1 VTANAVAGTVDKP
14 CEGRTVHQVPAPNPL
29 STFASTEDRLAAVC
43 VSLLSDSTQLEPAEA
58 ALALP
63 ATVPAEV
70 LDWVRTAVAAGADP
84 LGDVFCA
91 LRPAAER
98 RDLGQF
104 YTPDRIVSAMC
115 SWVREM
121 GPVRAVD
128 GGCGSG
134 RYAVALRRAGFT
146 GALVAVDVDPL
157 ATLMTKAHAAVAG
170 VDVDVRIGSFLEL
183 ELPAVDGVTAFVGN
197 PPYLRHHSL
206 DAGSKAWAKRAAAD
220 VGVTVSGLA
229 GLHALFFL
237 AAAANGRPGDV
248 GCFITSSEWFDARY
262 GSVVRDLLT
271 GPTPLARLDVVPP
284 TTFTFD
290 DAATTAA
297 ITSFTVGGEVSAPQL
312 RVVHDPS
319 DMTHLAGGEPLDL
332 GQLSSTTSW
341 SLLLPGAVQAQT
353 AEHLVPL
360 STHMRVSRGIA
371 TGSNKFFVLPRAAAA
386 TAGLL
391 EHSRPLVSRAVDI
404 LNAGGQVSAAT
415 LPKVLLDLPAV
426 LPEGDVALAAYVAD
440 GAASGVPDGYI
451 CSHRPQWWRVGVP
464 APAPI
469 VATYM
474 ARQPPVFAL
483 NPDGAANLNN
493 CHGLRPVEGF
503 PPDLVPVLAR
513 WLNENRAELVG
524 GRVYAGGL
532 RKVEPRDMEA
542 FMVPDLSTL
551 RQLAA

>member
-1 VTANAVAGTVDKP
+1 VTATAAAGTVDKP
-14 CEGRTVHQVPAPNPL
+14 CEDRTVHQVPFPTPL
-29 STFASTEDRLAAVC
+29 SEFATTEGLLAAVC
-43 VSLLSDSTQLEPAEA
+43 AALLNDSTQLDAAEGALVGPAA
-58 ALALP
+58 
-63 ATVPAEV
+63 VPAQV
-70 LDWVRTAVAAGADP
+70 LVWARAAVVAGGDP

-91 LRPAAER
+91 LRSPADR

-104 YTPDRIVSAMC
+104 YTPDRIVTAMC
-115 SWVREM
+115 SWVLGM
-121 GPVRAVD
+121 SPARAVD

-134 RYAVALRRAGFT
+134 RYAVALRRAGFA
-146 GALVAVDVDPL
+146 GDLIAVDVDPL
-157 ATLMTKAHAAVAG
+157 ATLMTKAHAAAAG
-170 VDVDVRIGSFLEL
+170 VEVDVQLASFLEL
-183 ELPAVDGVTAFVGN
+183 ELPVVGGRTAWVGN
-197 PPYLRHHSL
+197 PPYLRHHGL
-206 DAGSKAWAKRAAAD
+206 AAGSKAWAKRAAAD
-220 VGVTVSGLA
+220 VGVSVSGLA

-237 AAAANGRPGDV
+237 AVAANGRPGDV

-271 GPTPLARLDVVPP
+271 GPTPLVRLDVVPP
-284 TTFTFD
+284 STFTFD

-297 ITSFTVGGEVSAPQL
+297 ITSFTVGDEAGTPHL
-312 RVVHDPS
+312 RIVHDPS
-319 DMTHLAGGEPLDL
+319 DLTHLDGGEPLDPD
-332 GQLSSTTSW
+332 QLSDTTSW

-353 AEHLVPL
+353 AAHLVPL

-371 TGSNKFFVLPRAAAA
+371 TGSNKFFVLPKDAAANA
-386 TAGLL
+386 DLL
-391 EHSRPLVSRAVDI
+391 EHTRPLVSRAIDI
-404 LNAGGQVSAAT
+404 LTAGGQVTAAT
-415 LPKVLLDLPAV
+415 LPKVLLDLPTV

-440 GAASGVPDGYI
+440 GAAAGVPDGYL

-474 ARQPPVFAL
+474 ARQAPVFAL

-503 PPDLVPVLAR
+503 PADLVPVLVR
-513 WLNENRAELVG
+513 WLNEHRAELVG

-542 FMVPDLSTL
+542 FMVPDLATL
-551 RQLAA
+551 RQLAN